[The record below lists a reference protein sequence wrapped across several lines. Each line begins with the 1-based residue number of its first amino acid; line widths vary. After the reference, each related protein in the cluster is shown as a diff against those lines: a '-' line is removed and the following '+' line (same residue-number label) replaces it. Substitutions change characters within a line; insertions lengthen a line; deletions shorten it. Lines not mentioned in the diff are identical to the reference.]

1 MPSTLRKL
9 SLAIRAATDQRVG
22 APVPVTRGDDISPTV
37 GHTVI
42 VYEGKSVR
50 RYNVK

>member
-1 MPSTLRKL
+1 MSSILRKL

-42 VYEGKSVR
+42 IYEGKKHTEFH
-50 RYNVK
+50 VK